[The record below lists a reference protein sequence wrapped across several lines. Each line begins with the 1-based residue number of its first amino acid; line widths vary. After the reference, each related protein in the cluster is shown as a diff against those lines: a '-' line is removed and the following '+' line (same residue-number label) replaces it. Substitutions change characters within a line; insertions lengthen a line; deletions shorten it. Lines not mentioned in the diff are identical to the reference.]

1 MSRVVKN
8 LLKRLFGPSES
19 PVTEPYIISK
29 GVVQQIE
36 KLLPGDILILVVK
49 QRKFC
54 LVEADEF
61 DALLER
67 AGMKRADSDE
77 E

>member
-1 MSRVVKN
+1 MKN
-8 LLKRLFGPSES
+8 LLKRLFDPRE
-19 PVTEPYIISK
+19 VQIEEPFTVSK
-29 GVVQQIE
+29 NVVQQIE